1 MLALITFSPQ
11 FSISQGKTLSQ
22 DAEISI
28 LTCGPGTEL
37 YSSFGHNAIRVFDLS
52 NGIDEVYNY
61 GTFNFSTP
69 NFYYKFASGKLL
81 YSLSVSTYKRFLFT
95 YDIEKRW
102 VEEQLLDLS
111 ITDKQDFYEF
121 LQINRLPE
129 NRDYQYDFLFD
140 NCATKLPEVL
150 TQVLP
155 NRLQFSDEH
164 IKSNKSFRD
173 LIQEN
178 LNYNSWASFG
188 IDLALGAVIDREAK
202 PYEYMFLPNYVRLQ
216 LENTTLDNRPLV
228 SKSINVLKFPE
239 NRPETIFFLSPI
251 FWFVLLLIFSCFITF
266 KDYQKES
273 RNRWFDFILFL
284 ITGLA
289 GCLIFFL
296 WFMTD
301 HSSTA
306 QNYNILWAMPLNL
319 FIAFQFLKKK
329 TIAPWVY
336 NYLLVLIFLIFLVVI
351 LWLFRYQV
359 FSPLLVFILA
369 ILVLRY
375 SYLYRLNRHKK

>member
-1 MLALITFSPQ
+1 MIAFSPEL
-11 FSISQGKTLSQ
+11 SISQGKTLSQ

-52 NGIDEVYNY
+52 SGIDEVYNY

-81 YSLSVSTYKRFLFT
+81 YSLSVSTYNRFLFT

-102 VEEQLLDLS
+102 VKEQLLDLS
-111 ITDKQDFYEF
+111 EPDKQDFYKF

-150 TQVLP
+150 TQVMP

-164 IKSNKSFRD
+164 LESKKSFRD

-178 LNYNSWASFG
+178 LSYNTWASFG

-228 SKSINVLKFPE
+228 SKSIDVLKFPE
-239 NRPETIFFLSPI
+239 NRPETIFSLSPI
-251 FWFVLLLIFSCFITF
+251 FWFVLLLIFSCFITY
-266 KDYQKES
+266 KDYKKVC

-329 TIAPWVY
+329 NIASWVY
-336 NYLLVLIFLIFLVVI
+336 NYLLILIFLIFLVVV

-375 SYLYRLNRHKK
+375 SYLYRLNRHKQ